1 MWGRLVTCGGL
12 AIRLSQFG
20 APLRARQ
27 QNPGSL
33 PHRAGGLTIRRRL
46 TICPTRLCT
55 YIVCAAF
62 FAAGGWTAAAQ
73 TTRPQTRDL
82 TLLEGR
88 GELLQFE
95 KDVTKVAISEPKVA
109 DAVVI
114 SPREVMVNAKA
125 PGRATLIIWETDAT
139 PARYEIDVTKDT
151 AEWDNFHKQILDS
164 AGGSEIKV
172 TGTGD
177 TIVLSGSV
185 KSAEEAK
192 RLAGMAQTRA
202 KTVINLL
209 QAPPPPEPRQ
219 IMLAVKFAAID
230 RVALSQF
237 GFNLFSLN
245 GKTIGTTTT
254 EQFQAPRF
262 SQLQQQG
269 GQVNNNTVN
278 FADLLNLFAFR
289 PDLNIGATIKA
300 LQEKNLLQILAE
312 PNLVCLEGK
321 DASFLAGGSFPFP
334 TITTTPTGGATA
346 PVITVQF
353 KPFGVKL
360 DFTPT
365 VTPQGS
371 IDLKVAPE
379 VSSLD
384 FANAVTLQGFLI
396 PALSQRHA
404 ETEVIL
410 KDGESFAIA
419 GLIDNRVTD
428 VIDKIPGVGDIP
440 VLGRLF
446 RSHSTQK
453 STDELLVVITPHFVR
468 PLSPEEKAKLP
479 DMPVAFLPTVAEQNA
494 RKNKKGGKTPPAD
507 PGKDAEF
514 VGPRGQTI
522 PK

>member
-1 MWGRLVTCGGL
+1 MRLADRLLGVVLVAAWCG
-12 AIRLSQFG
+12 
-20 APLRARQ
+20 P
-27 QNPGSL
+27 
-33 PHRAGGLTIRRRL
+33 
-46 TICPTRLCT
+46 
-55 YIVCAAF
+55 
-62 FAAGGWTAAAQ
+62 AAAQ
-73 TTRPQTRDL
+73 TTKAQTHDL
-82 TLLEGR
+82 SLVEGR
-88 GELLQFE
+88 GELLQFQQ
-95 KDVTKVAISEPKVA
+95 DVTKVAISEPKVA

-114 SPREVMVNAKA
+114 SPREVMVNAKG
-125 PGRATLIIWETDAT
+125 PGRATLIIWETGAE
-139 PARYEIDVTKDT
+139 PAPYEITVTKDT
-151 AEWDNFHKQILDS
+151 AEWDNFHRQMMDS

-172 TGTGD
+172 TGAGD

-185 KSAEEAK
+185 KSAEDSK
-192 RLAGMAQTRA
+192 RLASMAQTRA

-209 QAPPPPEPRQ
+209 QAPPAPEPRQ

-230 RVALSQF
+230 RVALSQL
-237 GFNLFSLN
+237 GFNLFSTNPKL
-245 GKTIGTTTT
+245 TGTLTA

-262 SQLQQQG
+262 SQLTP
-269 GQVNNNTVN
+269 NTPSTVN

-289 PDLNIGATIKA
+289 PDLNLGATIKA
-300 LQEKNLLQILAE
+300 LEERNLLQILAE
-312 PNLVCLEGK
+312 PNLICLDGK

-346 PVITVQF
+346 PVVTVQF

-384 FANAVTLQGFLI
+384 FSNAVTLQGFLI

-419 GLIDNRVTD
+419 GLINNQVTD
-428 VIDKIPGVGDIP
+428 VVDKFPGLGSLP
-440 VLGRLF
+440 VLGKLF
-446 RSHSTQK
+446 SSHSTQK

-479 DMPVAFLPTVAEQNA
+479 DMPAAFLPTVAEQNA
-494 RKNKKGGKTPPAD
+494 KKNKKTGKTPPPD

-514 VGPRGQTI
+514 VGPRGQQI